1 MEAWGW
7 TLHGAPATY
16 PQAYPL
22 CRWLIS
28 FWIPQIWNIQKIFK
42 NKWWMDDEGF
52 ASESTLVH
60 AWHTWDWKLYVISD
74 RHVEIESFTMWIKI
88 VGGWWCSIYDIWF
101 HSDSPIFSVDRMSH
115 FVGFT
120 NAYTTRYMI
129 ITVNHIQEYPL
140 KVLSSC
146 ICLSHFLIFS
156 LHYGIMAICVYT
168 CVIIAYIYI
177 YIVFI
182 IIRWAKH
189 QPIQIQY
196 IVAYIYIYIYTL
208 YMCAN
213 TM

>member
-1 MEAWGW
+1 MEARGW

-16 PQAYPL
+16 PQDSTSL
-22 CRWLIS
+22 CRWVTS

-88 VGGWWCSIYDIWF
+88 VGGWWCSIYDIWKYMVSQWLTHF
-101 HSDSPIFSVDRMSH
+101 FCRSH
-115 FVGFT
+115 VTFCRIYQCVYHT
-120 NAYTTRYMI
+120 MHD
-129 ITVNHIQEYPL
+129 TVNHIQEYPL

-146 ICLSHFLIFS
+146 ICLSHFLFFS

-168 CVIIAYIYI
+168 CIYIYYIIFYIYI
-177 YIVFI
+177 LSILLLGE
-182 IIRWAKH
+182 
-189 QPIQIQY
+189 QNTNQY
-196 IVAYIYIYIYTL
+196 IVAYIYTL